1 MAATAFVTLVLPRTR
16 VPCEAIAQEAV
27 MIALYHFFCLVV
39 AECGGSEQFV
49 RSVLNQYSAFVF
61 FPLNEEAIKSLTG
74 ILK

>member
-1 MAATAFVTLVLPRTR
+1 MAATALITLIVPRSR

-49 RSVLNQYSAFVF
+49 RFVF
-61 FPLNEEAIKSLTG
+61 NKSIAVTFVPLCFLHQIRKQLNL
-74 ILK
+74 